1 MKNEKRS
8 DIQLNQ
14 AIFISVALH
23 LLLIVFL
30 VWSGSARLLNEQSN
44 GEAIGAFMIDSAEI
58 KQQYQRI
65 ARQTAQHKQAE
76 KNNEILAARQQEELN
91 ERQAEDQRRLLEI
104 KRQKLKA
111 QQEEQARKETE
122 KKAAELADKLAQVEA
137 EKQAQVIAA
146 QKAQEEAER
155 KGKALAAQLAKQEA
169 EKKARELADQQA
181 KIEADKKAKVEAEK
195 QAKAKAEA
203 EKQAKAKAEAEKQ
216 AKAKAEAEK
225 QAKAKAEAEKQA
237 KAEAEKQAKAKREAE
252 SISHQAN
259 NALDN
264 ILSSKPKVA
273 TSASNNTSASNSQNV
288 SDSELAKYK
297 GQIMN
302 AIQNNFRDP
311 SLYRNKTCRF
321 NLKLMPDGK
330 VAQITPLQGDPALCR
345 AAMAAANGANIPKP
359 PNDAIYQ
366 KAKNIELLFEP
377 DK

>member
-76 KNNEILAARQQEELN
+76 KNNEVLAARQQEELN

-225 QAKAKAEAEKQA
+225 QAKA
-237 KAEAEKQAKAKREAE
+237 EAEKQAKAKREAE

-345 AAMAAANGANIPKP
+345 AAIAAANGANIPKP

>member
-1 MKNEKRS
+1 M
-8 DIQLNQ
+8 QF
-14 AIFISVALH
+14 FISVALH

-30 VWSGSARLLNEQSN
+30 VWSSTTRLLNEQSN
-44 GEAIGAFMIDSAEI
+44 GEAIGAFMIDSAEV

-76 KNNEILAARQQEELN
+76 KNNEVLAARQQDELN
-91 ERQAEDQRRLLEI
+91 EKQAADQRRLLEI

-122 KKAAELADKLAQVEA
+122 KKAAELAAKLAQVEA

-155 KGKALAAQLAKQEA
+155 KGKALAEQLAKQEA
-169 EKKARELADQQA
+169 EKKARQLADQQA
-181 KIEADKKAKVEAEK
+181 KVEAEK
-195 QAKAKAEA
+195 KAKAEA

-216 AKAKAEAEK
+216 AK
-225 QAKAKAEAEKQA
+225 A

-264 ILSSKPKVA
+264 ILSSKPKTA

-345 AAMAAANGANIPKP
+345 AAIAAANGANIPKP

>member
-1 MKNEKRS
+1 MKNEKKS

-23 LLLIVFL
+23 LLLIVLL
-30 VWSGSARLLNEQSN
+30 VWSGTARLLNERSN
-44 GEAIGAFMIDSAEI
+44 GEAIGAFMVDSAEV
-58 KQQYQRI
+58 KKQYQRI

-76 KNNEILAARQQEELN
+76 KNNEVLAARQQDELN
-91 ERQAEDQRRLLEI
+91 EKQAEDQRRLLEI

-122 KKAAELADKLAQVEA
+122 KKAAELAAKLAKAEA
-137 EKQAQVIAA
+137 EKQAQEMAV
-146 QKAQEEAER
+146 QKALEEAER
-155 KGKALAAQLAKQEA
+155 KGKALAAQLAKEEA
-169 EKKARELADQQA
+169 EKKARQLAEQQA
-181 KIEADKKAKVEAEK
+181 KIEAEKKAKVEAEK
-195 QAKAKAEA
+195 K
-203 EKQAKAKAEAEKQ
+203 
-216 AKAKAEAEK
+216 
-225 QAKAKAEAEKQA
+225 AKAKAEAEKQA
-237 KAEAEKQAKAKREAE
+237 KAEAEKKAKAKAEAEKQAKAKKEAE
-252 SISHQAN
+252 SISHRAN

-264 ILSSKPKVA
+264 ILSSKPQVT
-273 TSASNNTSASNSQNV
+273 TSSSNNTSASNSQNV

-311 SLYRNKTCRF
+311 SLYRNKTCKF

-345 AAMAAANGANIPKP
+345 AAIAAANGANIPKP

-377 DK
+377 EN